1 MRKNIIIFSIAF
13 ILISTIFLPLTIGN
27 DLKEK
32 QKILTQTMHEIDSLK
47 ATYNPPFA
55 DFNYIANG
63 KNVFFDASSSY
74 DIDGNITSYEWDFGD
89 GEQGSGK
96 YVNYTYCCF
105 NTYLVVLTVTDND
118 NLTNQT
124 SKYITIVNDPPLP
137 PTDPEPENGK
147 INVDINVIISWVGED
162 PNGDPLTYNVYF
174 EKDDAD
180 PDILVSENQSLP
192 YYDIPEPLEYET
204 DYYWRI
210 EAWDPYEACS
220 QGPIWHFTTG
230 SAPNNPP
237 DQPSDP
243 IPLNGSYVEEV
254 FIELGWRC
262 SDPDDDELVYDIYL
276 EAEDPDPDI
285 LISDDQ
291 NETTFQ
297 TMKLQYKT
305 IYYWQIIVK
314 DEDGASTAGPVWNFK
329 TKPETN
335 EPPTAPIIN
344 GPLIGNAGKFN
355 TYTIVSEDP
364 DNDDVYYQVDWGD
377 GIVDPWIGPFISN
390 KFQNIIHRWGFWG
403 VYTIRARTK
412 DVYGEISE
420 WGELQVTMPKGIL
433 NFNSHIYELFARLN
447 FLLPILKLI
456 LQ

>member
-1 MRKNIIIFSIAF
+1 
-13 ILISTIFLPLTIGN
+13 
-27 DLKEK
+27 
-32 QKILTQTMHEIDSLK
+32 
-47 ATYNPPFA
+47 
-55 DFNYIANG
+55 
-63 KNVFFDASSSY
+63 
-74 DIDGNITSYEWDFGD
+74 
-89 GEQGSGK
+89 
-96 YVNYTYCCF
+96 
-105 NTYLVVLTVTDND
+105 
-118 NLTNQT
+118 
-124 SKYITIVNDPPLP
+124 
-137 PTDPEPENGK
+137 
-147 INVDINVIISWVGED
+147 
-162 PNGDPLTYNVYF
+162 
-174 EKDDAD
+174 
-180 PDILVSENQSLP
+180 
-192 YYDIPEPLEYET
+192 
-204 DYYWRI
+204 
-210 EAWDPYEACS
+210 
-220 QGPIWHFTTG
+220 
-230 SAPNNPP
+230 
-237 DQPSDP
+237 
-243 IPLNGSYVEEV
+243 
-254 FIELGWRC
+254 
-262 SDPDDDELVYDIYL
+262 
-276 EAEDPDPDI
+276 
-285 LISDDQ
+285 
-291 NETTFQ
+291 
-297 TMKLQYKT
+297 MKLQYKT